1 MSRRVTHDGASTL
14 QVRFPFDRGLVDLV
28 KTLPDR
34 RWNPAEKFWSIPD
47 LAVVEL
53 VDLLLNKGFSFDQA
67 TRDIYYQMG
76 GIAEIGKPLTSAPG
90 PQLPGLFDTP
100 SEAPQQTGDPTDY
113 TVSKLNEKVR
123 QVIESTFPVP
133 IWVVGEISGFNKSA
147 HRKHVTFELAER
159 EPSGATTSKIPA
171 TLFQTTRREI
181 EKALKEA
188 GDPFQLEDEISVRM
202 LVRVELYVPWGQY
215 RVVIEQLDVNYTL
228 GEAARRR
235 EEIVRALTEAGLIG
249 VNSQLPMPPLPLRVA
264 LITSLNSDAYN
275 DILRT
280 FQESGYAFNITAHG
294 ARVQGHATQPSVLNA
309 LDWIKERVDKFDV
322 VMICRGGG
330 SRTDLIWFD
339 SEKLGKTVALFPIPV
354 IVGIGHEQDLSVLDS
369 VGRSCKTPTA
379 AASFLVETVRESEE
393 RIETLRVDILEN
405 AARHIEEQGRQAD
418 EMARR
423 LVLASRSLLQTET
436 TALDHRRH
444 RTVMAVRS
452 LLSAAKATIAR
463 WASLI
468 PMHTTLSLEK
478 QKHFLTTTLR
488 TIRPAILRL
497 LHMEQERVD
506 TRERRLRL
514 LNPRRVVE
522 RGYSILRSEE
532 GKVLTDVG
540 MAPAG
545 SLVRAELKSGELS
558 LRSEGE
564 WAKRKRR

>member
-1 MSRRVTHDGASTL
+1 MSRRVTHDGAGTL
-14 QVRFPFDRGLVDLV
+14 QVRFPFDRGLVDLI

-34 RWNPAEKFWSIPD
+34 RWNPTEKFWSVPD
-47 LAVVEL
+47 LNVVQL
-53 VDLLLNKGFSFDQA
+53 VDILFNKGFSFDRA
-67 TRDIYYQMG
+67 TRDLYHRMG
-76 GIAEIGKPLTSAPG
+76 GTAEIGKPLTSAPG
-90 PQLPGLFDTP
+90 PQLPGLFDP
-100 SEAPQQTGDPTDY
+100 PPEAPIQAGESTDY
-113 TVSKLNEKVR
+113 TVSQLNEKVR

-159 EPSGATTSKIPA
+159 EPSGATTSRIPA
-171 TLFQTTRREI
+171 TLFQTTRQEI
-181 EKALKEA
+181 EKTLHDA

-215 RVVIEQLDVNYTL
+215 RVVVEQLDVNYTL

-235 EEIVRALTEAGLIG
+235 EEIVRTLTEAGLIG

-280 FQESGYAFNITAHG
+280 FQESGYAFNVTAHG
-294 ARVQGHATQPSVLNA
+294 ARVQGHSTEPSVLNA
-309 LDWIKERVDKFDV
+309 LDWIRERVDQFDV

-330 SRTDLIWFD
+330 SRTDLVWFD

-354 IVGIGHEQDLSVLDS
+354 IVGIGHEQDLSVLDA

-393 RIETLRVDILEN
+393 RVETLRIDILAT
-405 AARHIEEQGRQAD
+405 AARQIEEEGRQAK

-423 LVLASRSLLQTET
+423 LVLASRSMLQSET

-444 RTVMAVRS
+444 RTVMAVRA
-452 LLSAAKATIAR
+452 LLSAAKATVAR

-468 PMHTTLSLEK
+468 PMHTTLNLER

-488 TIRPAILRL
+488 TIRPAITRL
-497 LHMEQERVD
+497 LHMERERVD
-506 TRERRLRL
+506 TRERRLTL
-514 LNPRRVVE
+514 LNPRRVIE
-522 RGYSILRSEE
+522 RGYSILRGED
-532 GKVLTDVG
+532 GRVLTEAA

-545 SLVRAELKSGELS
+545 SLVRAELKKGKLR

-564 WAKRKRR
+564 